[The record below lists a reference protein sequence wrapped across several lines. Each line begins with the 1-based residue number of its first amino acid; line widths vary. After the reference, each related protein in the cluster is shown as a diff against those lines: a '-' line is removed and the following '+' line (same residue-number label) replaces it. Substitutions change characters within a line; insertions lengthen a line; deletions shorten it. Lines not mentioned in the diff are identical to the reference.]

1 MTTATMQTGSRLLQ
15 GAFLLVVGV
24 FLYFPLANDLGGFIT
39 ERPPHGMAPPKP
51 ARHFSRRGF
60 KDRSWQKSLEPRAK
74 RASGL
79 WRPLTLV
86 ANDIYSRV
94 FGQISAFNNGS
105 VMEGNNRH
113 LIQGAHLPA
122 LNHRKAKGMRQMP
135 QRIAALKTIQD
146 KLRARGKNL
155 ILMVTPNVAE
165 IYPEVVPE
173 IFLDPTRFSRQHP
186 YARVKKLL
194 DASGLVY
201 VDTVEPLRTA
211 AQSLPVRLFAP
222 SASHWN
228 DVGSCLALKAVNDR
242 LRSIGGP
249 RFRSFSC
256 DDYTVESRPRTKDR
270 DLLDIANVLTP
281 SRFEAPTPYVSIRYT
296 EPPPART
303 PSALLVGT
311 SYLFAISEHL
321 YDWELAKDHR
331 LFFYFKQWRGGGERK
346 FFNLRRE
353 RLDWNEIL
361 NRDIIIINV
370 GMGRPTTM
378 GYGFIEAAAEY
389 LSNQP

>member
-1 MTTATMQTGSRLLQ
+1 METSPAHRESALITWAFLAIV
-15 GAFLLVVGV
+15 GAFLV
-24 FLYFPLANDLGGFIT
+24 FPLANDFGGFIE
-39 ERPPHGMAPPKP
+39 ERPPHGMPPPKP
-51 ARHFSRRGF
+51 ARHFSLKGF

-86 ANDIYSRV
+86 ANDIYSRL

-105 VMEGNNRH
+105 VMEGHHRH

-122 LNHRKAKGMRQMP
+122 LNHRKAKGMRKMP
-135 QRIAALKTIQD
+135 QRIATLKMLQD
-146 KLRARGKNL
+146 QLRARGKNL
-155 ILMVTPNVAE
+155 ILMVTPNVTE
-165 IYPEVVPE
+165 IYPEVVPD
-173 IFLDPTRFSRQHP
+173 IFLDPTRFTRQHP
-186 YARVKKLL
+186 YQRVKKLL
-194 DASGLVY
+194 DESGLVY
-201 VDTVEPLRTA
+201 VDTVETLRAA
-211 AQSLPVRLFAP
+211 AQSLPVKLFAP

-242 LRSIGGP
+242 LRSVGGP
-249 RFRSFSC
+249 RWRDFSC
-256 DDYTVESRPRTKDR
+256 DNFTIEARPRSKDR
-270 DLLDIANVLTP
+270 DLLDIANVLTR

-296 EPPPART
+296 EPAQARP

-321 YDWELAKDHR
+321 FDWGLAKDHR
-331 LFFYFKQWRGGGERK
+331 LFFYFKQWRAGGERK
-346 FFNLRRE
+346 FFTLRRE
-353 RLDWNEIL
+353 RLDWEEIL
-361 NRDIIIINV
+361 SRDIIIINV

-389 LSNQP
+389 LSKQP